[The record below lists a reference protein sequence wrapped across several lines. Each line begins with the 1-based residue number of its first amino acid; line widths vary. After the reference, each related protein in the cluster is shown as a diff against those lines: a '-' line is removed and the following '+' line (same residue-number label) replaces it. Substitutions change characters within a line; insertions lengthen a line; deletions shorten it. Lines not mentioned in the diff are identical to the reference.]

1 MSLIDLMQEKYNLTI
16 DEDGKI
22 LLEPEEWGFTT
33 YPLKNPE
40 TAMRV
45 TQEEYF
51 GLLMNEYYIDL
62 DTYTVHPITR
72 EMLQEVEYNEG
83 DEQQ

>member
-33 YPLKNPE
+33 YPIKDPK

-45 TQEEYF
+45 TQ
-51 GLLMNEYYIDL
+51 
-62 DTYTVHPITR
+62 
-72 EMLQEVEYNEG
+72 
-83 DEQQ
+83 